1 MAPLHRKLKVRRI
14 DEYTSLL
21 AISYLETEHAG
32 NYSCV
37 ATNSVAEYVRSA
49 VLTIRG
55 KSFTFDFI
63 LFYALKVINRYYFRQ
78 AKNIKIENHY
88 FHGPIYFDM
97 QLLYHKSLCKLHREA
112 NQKN

>member
-1 MAPLHRKLKVRRI
+1 MHRQLKVRRI

-21 AISYLETEHAG
+21 AICYLETEHAG

-37 ATNSVAEYVRSA
+37 VTNSVAEYVRSA

-55 KSFTFDFI
+55 KSSFSI
-63 LFYALKVINRYYFRQ
+63 LFESGFLMHLYRQ
-78 AKNIKIENHY
+78 AKNIKTEKYYIHR
-88 FHGPIYFDM
+88 PIYFDI
-97 QLLYHKSLCKLHREA
+97 QCLHHKSLCKLHREA